1 MLDNEVVIS
10 FAKRD
15 RLMKCLQNPSRYPSR
30 FGVIYHVFLLIIMQ
44 KMLDSF
50 TSKAKLLA
58 DGAEVGLRRF
68 GLFHRMR
75 QSVSPLEPNS
85 FVV

>member
-1 MLDNEVVIS
+1 M
-10 FAKRD
+10 KR
-15 RLMKCLQNPSRYPSR
+15 LQWYKRGAAY
-30 FGVIYHVFLLIIMQ
+30 MQ

-68 GLFHRMR
+68 GLFHRMK

>member
-1 MLDNEVVIS
+1 MRRLQWY
-10 FAKRD
+10 KRGAA
-15 RLMKCLQNPSRYPSR
+15 Y
-30 FGVIYHVFLLIIMQ
+30 VFLVNIMQ

-68 GLFHRMR
+68 GLFHRMK
-75 QSVSPLEPNS
+75 QSVSPLES
-85 FVV
+85 TYKKCLREE

>member
-1 MLDNEVVIS
+1 MFDNEVVIS
-10 FAKRD
+10 FVKRD
-15 RLMKCLQNPSRYPSR
+15 RLTKCLRNPSRYPSR
-30 FGVIYHVFLLIIMQ
+30 FGVIYHVFLVNIMQ

-68 GLFHRMR
+68 GSFHRMK

>member
-1 MLDNEVVIS
+1 MVQRYEQM
-10 FAKRD
+10 R
-15 RLMKCLQNPSRYPSR
+15 RLQWYKCGAAYR
-30 FGVIYHVFLLIIMQ
+30 FWVIYHVFLVNIMQ

-58 DGAEVGLRRF
+58 DGAEVGLGRF
-68 GLFHRMR
+68 GLFHRMK